1 MNGSVRIRS
10 STSSKCSTSI
20 ARTCSSASA
29 PPVTVIAAV
38 ISGWLRTTSASR
50 RGGAAPSQ
58 YTSTYASVRQP
69 SAAGCTVAVNPVIT
83 PVSRNRSTR
92 RFTAVAERPIA
103 APISAKLVLAFA
115 INAVMILRSSSS
127 NAADLLLM
135 RALYPGRGPAAPAAK
150 GSARARVQAYELLL
164 HSTFMLRALAVDDE
178 KPSLE
183 ELLYLLNADPRVGSA
198 EGASDA
204 TEALRRINRALESGP
219 QGPEAIDVVFL
230 DIHMA
235 GLDGLD
241 LARLLTGFARP
252 PLVVFVTAH
261 EGFAVQAFDLKA
273 VDYVLKPVRRER
285 LAEAIRR
292 AAQLR
297 DTATATAP
305 PIPVHEPDPDEIPV
319 ELGGV
324 TRFVA
329 VADIT
334 HVEAQGDYARLHTPQ
349 GSHLVRIPL
358 STLEERWRARGF
370 VRIHRRHLVALRHV
384 GELRLD
390 AGTVSVL
397 VGPVELQVSRRHARE
412 LRDLLMRRTT
422 G

>member
-1 MNGSVRIRS
+1 
-10 STSSKCSTSI
+10 
-20 ARTCSSASA
+20 
-29 PPVTVIAAV
+29 
-38 ISGWLRTTSASR
+38 
-50 RGGAAPSQ
+50 
-58 YTSTYASVRQP
+58 
-69 SAAGCTVAVNPVIT
+69 
-83 PVSRNRSTR
+83 
-92 RFTAVAERPIA
+92 
-103 APISAKLVLAFA
+103 
-115 INAVMILRSSSS
+115 
-127 NAADLLLM
+127 
-135 RALYPGRGPAAPAAK
+135 
-150 GSARARVQAYELLL
+150 
-164 HSTFMLRALAVDDE
+164 MLRALAVDDE

-183 ELLYLLNADPRVGSA
+183 ELLYLLNADPRIGSA
-198 EGASDA
+198 EGAGDA

-219 QGPEAIDVVFL
+219 DGPEAIDVVFL

-297 DTATATAP
+297 DTATAAAP
-305 PIPVHEPDPDEIPV
+305 PIPVHEPDPDQIPV

-329 VADIT
+329 VDDIT